1 MISKVFFKSAS
12 NIILQQCANVCSC
25 MSFLATIYI
34 LIIMD
39 GEWLLGD
46 RVVDTSPQTA
56 DWWDYTPESYS
67 GHHVE
72 L

>member
-1 MISKVFFKSAS
+1 MYVVLA
-12 NIILQQCANVCSC
+12 
-25 MSFLATIYI
+25 FLATIYI

-56 DWWDYTPESYS
+56 DWWD
-67 GHHVE
+67 
-72 L
+72 